1 MGRASNRE
9 MDWGGSCRGV
19 SSHCPTHCQR
29 ALSAVTASR
38 LSETPFARIRTV
50 RVLNDLL
57 YIRELKFWWDQAL
70 VWLAGH
76 DGRQV
81 HDCGDRLPR

>member
-57 YIRELKFWWDQAL
+57 
-70 VWLAGH
+70 
-76 DGRQV
+76 
-81 HDCGDRLPR
+81 